1 MGSSYVGCLL
11 HVLTAANLFN
21 RMRSVQGV
29 GTQLCWLGTQ
39 LCWTGT
45 QLCWIS
51 TGSHFCNLLFHEDSR
66 VLAYALCW
74 WVCAFCDVATAPL
87 SCNTQAAAHPAARY
101 HIPGYL
107 NLHSVTV
114 RSSSNLVFCF
124 SFQTSLALKIMNLHL
139 VRKKKKKKKKKVR
152 NKECV
157 VSYADAHARFSKL
170 SVHVVWEDR
179 GGNVTNCV
187 MLSSTV
193 VPDLCAA
200 YPWGA
205 TVYVHE
211 SIGNNK

>member
-11 HVLTAANLFN
+11 HVLTAADLFY

-29 GTQLCWLGTQ
+29 GTQLCWIGTQ
-39 LCWTGT
+39 LCRIGT
-45 QLCWIS
+45 QLCRMS
-51 TGSHFCNLLFHEDSR
+51 TGSHFCNLLFHEDSH
-66 VLAYALCW
+66 VLAYVLCW
-74 WVCAFCDVATAPL
+74 WVCVFCDVAIAPL
-87 SCNTQAAAHPAARY
+87 YCNTQATAHPAARY

-139 VRKKKKKKKKKVR
+139 VRKKKKKKKVQ

-157 VSYADAHARFSKL
+157 VSYADTHARFSKL

-193 VPDLCAA
+193 VPDCVLHTLGKPQCMSMN
-200 YPWGA
+200 P
-205 TVYVHE
+205 
-211 SIGNNK
+211 